1 MHAFAVQRLPKQCN
15 QALKWCS
22 NCCNCFI
29 TFAQFSSLMCYHYW
43 FSFCKGF
50 CKLCKRLTLENM
62 SHFLCISKFWL
73 LTNEGHN
80 QILKKC
86 WKAEDIKS
94 KKYNCPVIC
103 NNCCVSI
110 PQFPVPFSASLK
122 LLFLADILHLR
133 FSNWCQC

>member
-103 NNCCVSI
+103 NNCCFYPTISCSILCFTQIIVSCRHTA
-110 PQFPVPFSASLK
+110 PKVQ
-122 LLFLADILHLR
+122 
-133 FSNWCQC
+133 